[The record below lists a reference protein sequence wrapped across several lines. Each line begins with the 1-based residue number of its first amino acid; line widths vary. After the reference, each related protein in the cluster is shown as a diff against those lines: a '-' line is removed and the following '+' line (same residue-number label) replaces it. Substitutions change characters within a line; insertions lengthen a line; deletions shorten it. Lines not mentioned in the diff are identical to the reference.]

1 MSHPYREAPPST
13 AVAVLPRPRRALV
26 PWPWVAA
33 IASGMTLV
41 GAGAAA
47 GFAALISVTVGL
59 YGSIV
64 TGWLRR
70 HRATKLLAALPFPIT
85 HDRPSAAEPHMR
97 AAPIRRVVIALRAS
111 LAAPDAERVAARAA
125 ALLDDSSLL
134 SLHISG
140 PRITL
145 AAWPWGTDDLLLL
158 AQVLHTWGTEVHSA
172 HPIAEA
178 RVEWASSG
186 PPLSS

>member
-1 MSHPYREAPPST
+1 MSHPYREAPRAS
-13 AVAVLPRPRRALV
+13 ALAVLPRPRRALV

-33 IASGMTLV
+33 IASATTLL
-41 GAGAAA
+41 GLGAAP
-47 GFAALISVTVGL
+47 GFVALISVTVGL
-59 YGSIV
+59 YGSII
-64 TGWLRR
+64 TGWVRR
-70 HRATKLLAALPFPIT
+70 HRAAMLLTSLPFPIV

-97 AAPIRRVVIALRAS
+97 AAPIRRVVITLRSA
-111 LAAPDAERVAARAA
+111 LAAPDAEHVAARAVT
-125 ALLDDSSLL
+125 LLGDSAL

-145 AAWPWGTDDLLLL
+145 AGWPWGTDDLLLL
-158 AQVLHTWGTEVHSA
+158 AQVLHTWGAEVHSA

-178 RVEWASSG
+178 RVEWASGG

>member
-1 MSHPYREAPPST
+1 VSHPYREAPPSSGL
-13 AVAVLPRPRRALV
+13 AVLPRPRRALV

-33 IASGMTLV
+33 IASGTALL

-47 GFAALISVTVGL
+47 GFAVLISVTVGL

-64 TGWLRR
+64 TGWIRR
-70 HRATKLLAALPFPIT
+70 HRATRLLAALPFPIT

-111 LAAPDAERVAARAA
+111 LAAPEAERVATRAA
-125 ALLDDSSLL
+125 ELLGDATPL

-140 PRITL
+140 SRITL

-158 AQVLHTWGTEVHSA
+158 GQVLHTWGTEVHSA

-178 RVEWASSG
+178 RVEWVSGG